1 MLRQQINNTANEE
14 HSMVTAS
21 TSIFS
26 SSSTG
31 ADPLF
36 LQAEQTSAG
45 FSLFPDEDPVPL
57 SVHLQGLVE
66 ERRIETRLEAI
77 RKLSVDEYIEQT
89 VLPAQHSKRPSAKA
103 IVAALNGNIISSKEQ
118 GPFYSAEVELVNSR
132 GNRRIC
138 FICQER
144 TSANGSWLP
153 EHHEM
158 ARQAIRLY
166 SDMSRPIVFLIDTP
180 GADASEVAN
189 SQNQAHSI
197 SRLITESANVDV
209 PTVGIIIGVGFS
221 GGAIPLAAANV
232 LLSVRDGIFNTIQPQ
247 GLQSIARKF
256 NLSWQ
261 ECAKAVGVSPEE
273 LYTLGCIDGIIDYSP
288 VDQDERQH
296 NLQKAIF
303 SSIEAIENASVEF
316 VRNSVELREHYDR
329 HLARRLSPGKHEK
342 VMVSSSTLGYDLDLG
357 LGRTPTTQSNIF
369 GLCYRYLRYLS
380 VRGRVHSISSSEY
393 GRLSKLTLPEG
404 DLDSR
409 LSLEKDSVFKNW
421 LNDPDKVIYDDQLA
435 KVWKNFNNKREDLNN
450 ERNAVT
456 RLLLGEPKEKYEQAV
471 TSLTFEI
478 GFLLYNRWKS
488 SATHNFR
495 ALIALLEDEET
506 LPLTE
511 NWPPLNTLNVM
522 DVVTHKELRA
532 LFIQQC
538 QDLLIFDT
546 LYDNV
551 VVNLASIAKEAMET
565 QSLSRAS
572 VGTLLHSSLG
582 VVLGSDSDTQKED
595 RFEKWMKFF
604 LNQGH
609 LGELLT
615 KVEQWKSIG
624 NPQMNDSLFV
634 ILTYYI
640 ERLLPAYYK
649 SKGEGD
655 FKGTI
660 NPARIGRRKD
670 FWNRLTMGYQD
681 LLILKVLRGEK
692 PTNKV
697 PPEEMIGRF
706 FKDFYELGADKT
718 SPNPVNFP
726 GFRQSIEQ
734 ALENDIRP
742 CGLVTGLAT
751 LKSASG
757 DERRV
762 GVAVSNMLFQ
772 AGAFDMA
779 SGEKFCHLLVEC
791 AKKHLPVV
799 CFISSGGMQTKEGAS
814 ALFSMAVVNDRITR
828 FIRDN
833 ELPVIMFGYGDC
845 TGGAQASFVTHP
857 LVQTYYF
864 SGTNMPFA
872 GQMVVPSY
880 LPSTSTLSNYLSKT
894 PGSMA
899 ELVKHPF
906 SETLDFKLK
915 EIDST
920 MPMATKTVEEV
931 IEGALSS
938 VMPVLASESEALV
951 EIDPRSLM
959 SPIKQVLVHARGCT
973 AVKLIRKAHE
983 ANLSVVLV
991 ASDPD
996 MTSVPAKML
1005 RGQDKL
1011 ICLGGN
1017 TSDESYLNAQS
1028 VLKVAQHEQ
1037 VPSLH
1042 PGIGFLSENPHFA
1055 SLCVNNGINFI
1066 GPSSN
1071 SMMTMGNKSNAIQ
1084 TVQANN
1090 VPVVPGSH
1098 GILASC
1104 EQAINIANNI
1114 GYPVLLKA
1122 VHGGGGKGIQVVRNQ
1137 EEMLRYYGSVSAE
1150 ARAAFGN
1157 GDLYLEKFVT
1167 SMRHI
1172 EVQLLRD
1179 SHGNSRVIGL
1189 RDCSVQRNNQKMI
1202 EESASTLLPEDL
1214 KEKVFE
1220 YTLAIADAVDYTG
1233 AGTVE
1238 FIYNLDAG
1246 EIYFMEMNTRLQVE
1260 HPVTEATS
1268 GVDIVKTQFEIAGG
1282 GSIEKIE
1289 RNEQGYAI
1297 EVRVTAE
1304 KIVLDSEGVM
1314 QLSPNPGLVTRCEIP
1329 EHDDV
1334 EIIAIV
1340 DEGIEISPFYDS
1352 LIAQIIMR
1360 GDNREDV
1367 IEKLF
1372 HYLDTVVIEGIATNI
1387 TLLKRILMDKTF
1399 QGGDYDT
1406 NYLPGFMASLDA
1418 GLLIEETNAASSS
1431 GVESDIDF
1439 EAIKVAGSNE
1449 LKVCAASSG
1458 VFYTA
1463 AAPSDPDFV
1472 AQGDIVDV
1480 NQSLALMEAMKMFSQ
1495 ISLNSFNSGD
1505 NVLYPADK
1513 KYRIE
1518 RVNNSNGQLVS
1529 KGDLLFIVSVV
1540 E

>member
-1 MLRQQINNTANEE
+1 
-14 HSMVTAS
+14 MVKATVSTTPAS
-21 TSIFS
+21 PIQ
-26 SSSTG
+26 

-36 LQAEQTSAG
+36 LQAEQTSTG
-45 FSLFPDEDPVPL
+45 FSLFPDQDPVPL
-57 SVHLQGLVE
+57 SEHLQGLVAE
-66 ERRIETRLEAI
+66 QRIRSRLKEVKA
-77 RKLSVDEYIEQT
+77 LSVDDYIEQT
-89 VLPAQHSKRPSAKA
+89 VLPAQHSKRPGAKA
-103 IVAALNGNIISSKEQ
+103 IVAGLNGIIIHSVER
-118 GPFYSAEVELVNSR
+118 GPFYAAEVELVHSR

-144 TSANGSWLP
+144 SSANGSWLP
-153 EHHEM
+153 EHHEL
-158 ARQAIRLY
+158 ARQTMRKYAN
-166 SDMSRPIVFLIDTP
+166 MSRPIVYLIDTP
-180 GADASEVAN
+180 GADAGELAN
-189 SQNQAHSI
+189 TNNQAHSI
-197 SRLITESANVDV
+197 SRLITESTHLDV
-209 PTVGIIIGVGFS
+209 PTVGIIIGVGYS

-303 SSIEAIENASVEF
+303 SSIEAVENASIEY
-316 VRNSVELREHYDR
+316 VRNSPELREHYNR
-329 HLARRLSPGKHEK
+329 HLERRLSPGEHEQYLIST
-342 VMVSSSTLGYDLDLG
+342 SSLGYDLDLG

-380 VRGRVHSISSSEY
+380 LRGRVHSISSSEY

-404 DLDSR
+404 DLNSR
-409 LSLEKDSVFKNW
+409 LKLEQNTAFDNW
-421 LNDPDKVIYDDQLA
+421 FADPDKVIYDDHLA
-435 KVWKNFNNKREDLNN
+435 KVWKTFNSRRDEIDTQ
-450 ERNAVT
+450 RNAMT
-456 RLLLGEPKEKYEQAV
+456 RLLLGEPKEKFRQAKEA
-471 TSLTFEI
+471 LTFDI
-478 GFLLYNRWKS
+478 GFSLYNRWKNS
-488 SATHNFR
+488 STHNFR
-495 ALIALLEDEET
+495 TLIAVLEDQQNC
-506 LPLTE
+506 PLTDS
-511 NWPPLNTLNVM
+511 WPQLSSLSVV
-522 DVVTHKELRA
+522 DVVKHKDLREG
-532 LFIQQC
+532 FIQQC
-538 QDLLIFDT
+538 RDILVFDT

-551 VVNLASIAKEAMET
+551 VANLASIAREAMDT
-565 QSLSRAS
+565 QSLSRSA
-572 VGTLLHSSLG
+572 VGELLHKSLSL
-582 VVLGSDSDTQKED
+582 VLGDSSDPGREA
-595 RFEKWMKFF
+595 RFEQWMKSF
-604 LNQGH
+604 LHQGR
-609 LGELLT
+609 LGELLQ
-615 KVEQWKSIG
+615 KIEQWKSIG
-624 NPQMNDSLFV
+624 NPEMNDSLFV
-634 ILTYYI
+634 ILTYYF
-640 ERLLPAYYK
+640 ERLLPAYYD
-649 SKGEGD
+649 SSGESD
-655 FKGTI
+655 FKGGI
-660 NPARIGRRKD
+660 NPGRIGRRKD

-681 LLILKVLRGEK
+681 LLILQLLKREK

-697 PPEEMIGRF
+697 TPDAMIEHF
-706 FKDFYELGADKT
+706 FDNFQELGADKT

-734 ALENDIRP
+734 ALENNIRP

-751 LKSASG
+751 LKTEGGG
-757 DERRV
+757 DRRV

-779 SGEKFCHLLVEC
+779 SGEKFCLLLVEC
-791 AKKHLPVV
+791 AKRHLPVV

-872 GQMVVPSY
+872 GQMVVPAY
-880 LPSTSTLSNYLSKT
+880 LPSTSTLSNYLSSI
-894 PGSMA
+894 PDSMA
-899 ELVKHPF
+899 GLVKHPF
-906 SETLDFKLK
+906 SEQLDSSLR
-915 EIDST
+915 EIDET
-920 MPMATKTVEEV
+920 MPLPELTVQEV
-931 IEGALSS
+931 IHSALSS
-938 VMPVLASESEALV
+938 VMPVLATEQAPQPSEV
-951 EIDPRSLM
+951 DPRSLM
-959 SPIKQVLVHARGCT
+959 KPIQQVLVHARGCT
-973 AVKLIRKAHE
+973 AVKLIRRAQE
-983 ANLSVVLV
+983 NGIGVVLV

-1005 RGQDKL
+1005 GEGDKL
-1011 ICLGGN
+1011 VCLGGN

-1028 VLKVAQHEQ
+1028 VLKVAEHEQ

-1066 GPSSN
+1066 GPSAT

-1084 TVQANN
+1084 TVQAND

-1104 EQAINIANNI
+1104 EQAINIASDI

-1122 VHGGGGKGIQVVRNQ
+1122 VHGGGGKGIQVIRSQ
-1137 EEMLRYYGSVSAE
+1137 EDMLKYYSLVSTE

-1179 SHGNSRVIGL
+1179 SHGNNRVVGM
-1189 RDCSVQRNNQKMI
+1189 RDCSVQRNNQKLI
-1202 EESASTLLPEDL
+1202 EESGSTMLPAEL
-1214 KEKVFE
+1214 KQKVFA

-1246 EIYFMEMNTRLQVE
+1246 EVYFMEMNTRLQVE

-1268 GVDIVKTQFEIAGG
+1268 GVDIVKTQFDIAGG
-1282 GSIEKIE
+1282 GSIEHIE
-1289 RNEQGYAI
+1289 RKEIGYAI
-1297 EVRVTAE
+1297 EVRITAE
-1304 KIVLDSEGVM
+1304 KITVDSDGLM
-1314 QLSPNPGLVTRCEIP
+1314 QLAPNPGVISRCVMP
-1329 EHDDV
+1329 EQPDV
-1334 EIIAIV
+1334 EIISIA
-1340 DEGIEISPFYDS
+1340 DTGIEISPFYDS
-1352 LIAQIIMR
+1352 LIAQIILR
-1360 GDNREDV
+1360 GDSREDV
-1367 IEKLF
+1367 IGKLYS
-1372 HYLDTVVIEGIATNI
+1372 YLDSIVIEGIATNI
-1387 TLLKRILMDKTF
+1387 ALLKRILKDETF
-1399 QGGDYDT
+1399 NGGDYDT
-1406 NYLPGFMASLDA
+1406 NYLPAFMATLDA
-1418 GLLIEETNAASSS
+1418 QALIDETDAAASSGEVNNVDS
-1431 GVESDIDF
+1431 

-1449 LKVCAASSG
+1449 LKVYAANSG

-1472 AQGDIVDV
+1472 QPGDIVSASDT
-1480 NQSLALMEAMKMFSQ
+1480 LALVEAMKMFSQ
-1495 ISLNSFNSGD
+1495 LSLLSFNSGD
-1505 NVLYPADK
+1505 NILYPTDQR
-1513 KYRIE
+1513 YRIE
-1518 RVNNSNGQLVS
+1518 RVNNSNGQQIS
-1529 KGDLLFIVSVV
+1529 KGDLLFIISVV
-1540 E
+1540 D